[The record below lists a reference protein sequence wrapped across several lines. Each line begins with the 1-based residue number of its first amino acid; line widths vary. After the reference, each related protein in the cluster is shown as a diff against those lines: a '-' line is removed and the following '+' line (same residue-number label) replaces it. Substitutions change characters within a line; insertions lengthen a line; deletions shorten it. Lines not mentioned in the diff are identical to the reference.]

1 MVQPGGRGRARLEG
15 RRRCRRDDAGGTGK
29 PYPPSRGDREYD
41 HRAESCMKE
50 KHKIAAPATTL
61 GSHLSHLSSVAAR
74 PDVEYHS
81 RSMRG
86 DPITM
91 VTVIAGTQF
100 ATTRRG
106 YCSGTT
112 LVDTIRRRD
121 HNGRHHG
128 TSMGL
133 DRWVRVPR
141 PPGEHGT
148 PSVDT
153 RICGISSQSK
163 LRGSSTISTQLLSS

>member
-15 RRRCRRDDAGGTGK
+15 RRRCRRDDTGGTGK

-50 KHKIAAPATTL
+50 EIIRLQLLRPTL
-61 GSHLSHLSSVAAR
+61 GSHLSSVAAR

-112 LVDTIRRRD
+112 LVDTIRLRD

-133 DRWVRVPR
+133 DRWVCVPR

-148 PSVDT
+148 PVSTRGYVDILDMHYSPSCVD
-153 RICGISSQSK
+153 RQ
-163 LRGSSTISTQLLSS
+163 R